1 MRLILTLTFNVCV
14 LVFEGEIVANVEE
27 EGDGCTNGDYSE
39 DDEEDEVLRPRL
51 GPLISGS
58 GRRPS

>member
-1 MRLILTLTFNVCV
+1 M
-14 LVFEGEIVANVEE
+14 FEGEIVADVEE
-27 EGDGCTNGDYSE
+27 EGDGRTNGDYSE

-58 GRRPS
+58 GCQPS